1 MSILLRTM
9 VKRSRSNSPT
19 VLKRAASDDSMKPAV
34 STGAQSMKKTRRDV
48 EFLPNKIA
56 NAENAAKVDKNPP
69 FVQVTQCMNST
80 LKTVGGGESVV
91 YWMRMEDMRCTS

>member
-56 NAENAAKVDKNPP
+56 TAENAAKADKNPP
-69 FVQVTQCMNST
+69 FVQLTQCMNST
-80 LKTVGGGESVV
+80 LKTAGGGESVV